1 MEAQVRER
9 TQQLLQT
16 EKLAA
21 MGQLL
26 AGVAH
31 ELNNPLSVVTGRT
44 AMLRELVGT
53 GPLADQAEKIARAA
67 DRCARIVKNF
77 LALARQHPAERQAM
91 RLNQVVEEAVEL
103 LAYPLRLDS
112 VEVRLELA
120 PLPVLWADPHQLHQ
134 VVVNLASN
142 AHQAM
147 RETSQPRR
155 LTLVTRSDPRR
166 ARVFLEVGDTGLQ
179 PRVFEPFFTTKPPG
193 QGTGLGLSLCRG
205 IVEAH
210 GGSIL
215 VESRPGQ
222 GSTFLIE
229 LPVEAPPVL
238 ESDPQGAESLEP
250 LPARSILIVDDE
262 TEVAGTLADLL
273 HLEGHRVETAANG
286 AIALEKLGGRTYD
299 LVISDIKMPELD
311 GPGLY
316 RALRHRNL
324 PLLHRFI
331 FLTGD
336 ALGQETSEF
345 LDKTGVP
352 TLSKPFALEEV
363 RRAVRLALRA

>member
-1 MEAQVRER
+1 MQDEALQRAKILIVDDEAANIHLLERLLRQVGYTRLRSTTDPRHAVALFVEFQPDLVLLDLLMPHLDGFAVIRELEPLTAEGTYLPILVLTADVTPETKRRALAAGAKDFLTKPFDLTEILLRVKNLLETRFLALELQGHNERLEAQVRER

-77 LALARQHPAERQAM
+77 LALARQHPTERQAM

-134 VVVNLASN
+134 VVVNLVSN

-166 ARVFLEVGDTGLQ
+166 ARV
-179 PRVFEPFFTTKPPG
+179 
-193 QGTGLGLSLCRG
+193 
-205 IVEAH
+205 
-210 GGSIL
+210 
-215 VESRPGQ
+215 
-222 GSTFLIE
+222 
-229 LPVEAPPVL
+229 
-238 ESDPQGAESLEP
+238 
-250 LPARSILIVDDE
+250 
-262 TEVAGTLADLL
+262 
-273 HLEGHRVETAANG
+273 
-286 AIALEKLGGRTYD
+286 
-299 LVISDIKMPELD
+299 
-311 GPGLY
+311 
-316 RALRHRNL
+316 
-324 PLLHRFI
+324 
-331 FLTGD
+331 
-336 ALGQETSEF
+336 
-345 LDKTGVP
+345 
-352 TLSKPFALEEV
+352 
-363 RRAVRLALRA
+363 